1 MNERDERKNPSG
13 GGIYAPNR
21 VSVEDPNRERRD
33 YELSGSGPLVGLID
47 NPWYPPYVQDRSH
60 YHNCL
65 EIGVCLSG
73 EGIIELGRRS
83 RRFGPG
89 SIVAAGRGLR
99 HCQQN
104 QGRPM
109 THWQYV
115 LVDEDVL
122 LQEAPGRHRPALRA
136 MLEAARS
143 RGLCFD
149 GDDECRELRFVLE
162 AMFELGQRRQES
174 ARMELETM
182 TVLLAS
188 IMSRSLESAMGE
200 LGADVDAR
208 RPVEPALRYVSENYM
223 RRVRVEELAASCAM
237 SASYFRKVFA
247 RTMGMTPLEYVNR
260 YRINRALNLLR
271 GTDETVLQI
280 AVQTG
285 FPSVATF
292 DRNFRRYVGKSPA
305 DWRKNAHI

>member
-1 MNERDERKNPSG
+1 MNAKIPSG
-13 GGIYAPNR
+13 GGIFAPNR

-33 YELSGSGPLVGLID
+33 YELSGQSPLVGLID
-47 NPWYPPYVQDRSH
+47 NPWYPPYVPDRSH

-73 EGIIELGRRS
+73 EGTVELGRRS
-83 RRFGPG
+83 WQFGPG
-89 SIVAAGRGLR
+89 AIVAAGRGLR

-104 QGRPM
+104 RGSPM

-115 LVDEDVL
+115 LVDEDALV
-122 LQEAPGRHRPALRA
+122 QEAPDRHRPALRA

-143 RGLCFD
+143 RGLYFD
-149 GDDECRELRFVLE
+149 GDEECRELRFVLQS
-162 AMFELGQRRQES
+162 MFELGRRRQES
-174 ARMELETM
+174 SRMELEAM
-182 TVLLAS
+182 TALLAAV
-188 IMSRSLESAMGE
+188 MSRSLESAMSDLSGD
-200 LGADVDAR
+200 ADLR
-208 RPVEPALRYVSENYM
+208 RPIEPALRYVSGGYM
-223 RRVRVEELAASCAM
+223 RPIRVEELAASCAM
-237 SASYFRKVFA
+237 SVSYFRKVFA
-247 RTMGMTPLEYVNR
+247 RIMGMPPLEYVNR

-271 GTDETVLQI
+271 GTDETVLQV

-305 DWRKNAHI
+305 EWRRNAHI

>member
-1 MNERDERKNPSG
+1 MDTMNAKIPLG

-21 VSVEDPNRERRD
+21 ISVEDPNRERRD
-33 YELSGSGPLVGLID
+33 YDLSGQSPLVGLID
-47 NPWYPPYVQDRSH
+47 NPWYPPYMPDRSH

-73 EGIIELGRRS
+73 EGTVELGRG
-83 RRFGPG
+83 RRQFRPG

-104 QGRPM
+104 AGRPM

-115 LVDEDVL
+115 LVDEDAL
-122 LQEAPGRHRPALRA
+122 LQDAPARHRAALRT

-143 RGLCFD
+143 RGLYFD
-149 GDDECRELRFVLE
+149 ADEECRDLRYVLRS
-162 AMFELGQRRQES
+162 MFELGQRRQES
-174 ARMELETM
+174 ARMELEVM
-182 TVLLAS
+182 TLMLAA
-188 IMSRSLESAMGE
+188 IMSRSLESAMSD
-200 LGADVDAR
+200 LNPDVDAR
-208 RPVEPALRYVSENYM
+208 RPIEPALRYVSENYM
-223 RRVRVEELAASCAM
+223 RQLRVGELAASCAM
-237 SASYFRKVFA
+237 SPSYFRKIFD
-247 RTMGMTPLEYVNR
+247 RIMGMPPLEYVNR
-260 YRINRALNLLR
+260 YRINRAMNLLR
-271 GTDETVLQI
+271 GTDETVLQV

-292 DRNFRRYVGKSPA
+292 NRNFRRFVGTSPA

>member
-1 MNERDERKNPSG
+1 MEALNGKIPIG
-13 GGIYAPNR
+13 GGVYSPNR

-33 YELSGSGPLVGLID
+33 YELSGQSPLVGLID
-47 NPWYPPYVQDRSH
+47 NPWYPPYVPDRIH

-73 EGIIELGRRS
+73 EGTVELGRGLWQFRA
-83 RRFGPG
+83 G

-104 QGRPM
+104 AGRPM

-122 LQEAPGRHRPALRA
+122 VQETPSRHRTAIRT

-143 RGLCFD
+143 RGMYFD
-149 GDDECRELRFVLE
+149 ADEECRDLRFVLQS
-162 AMFELGQRRQES
+162 MFDLGHRRQES
-174 ARMELETM
+174 ARMELEAM
-182 TVLLAS
+182 TALLAA
-188 IMSRSLESAMGE
+188 IMSRSLESAMSD
-200 LGADVDAR
+200 LSPDVDAR
-208 RPVEPALRYVSENYM
+208 RPIEPALRYVSENYM
-223 RRVRVEELAASCAM
+223 RQLRVEELAASCAM
-237 SASYFRKVFA
+237 SVSYFRKVFG
-247 RTMGMTPLEYVNR
+247 RIMGTAPLEYVNR
-260 YRINRALNLLR
+260 YRVNRALNLLR

-292 DRNFRRYVGKSPA
+292 NRNFRRYVGKSPA